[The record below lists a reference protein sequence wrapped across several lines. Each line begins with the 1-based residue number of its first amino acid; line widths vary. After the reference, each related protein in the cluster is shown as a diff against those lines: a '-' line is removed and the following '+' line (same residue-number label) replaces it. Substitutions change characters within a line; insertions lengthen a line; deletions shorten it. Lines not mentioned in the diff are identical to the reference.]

1 MQVKKCLESLSFV
14 FVLWSS
20 PSVVLADAGD
30 PTQFMNYVSREVRQN
45 WEPLQFAKDAKA
57 QVQLKIYAT
66 GRIADVKLVQSTGNA
81 QADSSCLDAI
91 YELDPLRPMEE
102 FGMSDNELTIIQR
115 FEDPDESHNHHCD
128 QKNTAKAATLNVFHA
143 IPIGVFYR
151 YPNEFQMNELHE
163 TKNLR
168 LYDPRDTAAYW
179 SMKLEWATF
188 FRYHPKASRQDI
200 LSERDRLDAKFQTQ
214 KVGEGS

>member
-1 MQVKKCLESLSFV
+1 MRNKKT
-14 FVLWSS
+14 VLWLFFAFLMLFS
-20 PSVVLADAGD
+20 PAPAFADAGD
-30 PTQFMNYVSREVRQN
+30 PTLFMNYVAKEVRQN
-45 WEPLQFAKDAKA
+45 WEPLQFAKGAKA

-91 YELDPLRPMEE
+91 YELDPLRPMEQ
-102 FGMSDNELTIIQR
+102 FGMSDNELTIIQN
-115 FEDPDESHNHHCD
+115 FEEPDESHNHHCD
-128 QKNTAKAATLNVFHA
+128 QKNTSKALNLFHA
-143 IPIGVFYR
+143 IPICVFYR
-151 YPNEFQMNELHE
+151 YPNEFQMTELHE

-168 LYDPRDTAAYW
+168 LYDPRHIAAYW

-188 FRYHPKASRQDI
+188 FRYHPKALRQDI
-200 LSERDRLDAKFQTQ
+200 LSERDRLDDKFHTQ